1 MAKLSLQPPSIPYVS
16 NRGARALYDAEAIRE
31 DLATSI
37 AHPVRWYDALEVLRE
52 LGTNLFIEMPPGHVS
67 THLLA
72 ELFPGVGAV
81 SIADQ
86 GLRHATGLAAREDP
100 SDGEGCNDLLS
111 RPPLRARP

>member
-1 MAKLSLQPPSIPYVS
+1 MAKLTLQPPSIPYVS
-16 NRGARALYDAEAIRE
+16 NRGARVLYDAEAMRE

-52 LGTNLFIEMPPGHVS
+52 LGTTLFIEMPPGHVS

-86 GLRHATGLAAREDP
+86 GLRHATALAGRQEP
-100 SDGEGCNDLLS
+100 SDGEGDDLLR
-111 RPPLRARP
+111 RP